1 MTPSSSCALSSRR
14 PERDVRYFWLG
25 YDGPCPIRSFLWAQ
39 REGRMEVAER
49 ARKCVVFI
57 GTKDARS
64 GAFTPLGTGFLAV
77 KRCQEIQFQHVI
89 TARHVVEMVAGDEV
103 AIRVNIA
110 DGGSEV
116 ITAPKTAWYFA
127 KGQSYIDVAMCPLML
142 TQHYFDIVHIDLD
155 GDLYDGS
162 QMRPLE
168 VGDEVFATGLFT
180 SHQGEAHN
188 IPICRFG
195 NIAATADEPV
205 LTEFGDMHGI
215 LVEVKSLGGLSGSP
229 VFVRF
234 HAPRHLGGVPPRT
247 CLIGL
252 MHGHFLVENP
262 EDAISPSGKDR
273 STGQINT
280 GIGLVVAADHILDL
294 INNPDR
300 ESERMAAVE
309 RIRKRSKVK
318 ADAAVSHLTRS
329 ALPASEPPSPPAT
342 DANPTHQEDFNS
354 LVGAAARKREP
365 ED

>member
-1 MTPSSSCALSSRR
+1 M
-14 PERDVRYFWLG
+14 D
-25 YDGPCPIRSFLWAQ
+25 I
-39 REGRMEVAER
+39 AER
-49 ARKCVVFI
+49 ARKSVVFL
-57 GTKDARS
+57 GGKDSYS
-64 GAFTPLGTGFLAV
+64 GAFVPLGTGFLAV

-89 TARHVVEMVAGDEV
+89 TARHVLDMIAGDDV
-103 AIRVNIA
+103 WIRINKSE
-110 DGGSEV
+110 GGSE
-116 ITAPKTAWYFA
+116 IISAPKKSWFVASGDT
-127 KGQSYIDVAMCPLML
+127 YIDVAMCPLML

-155 GDLYDGS
+155 NDLYDGS

-205 LTEFGDMHGI
+205 LTEYGDMHGI

-234 HAPRHLGGVPPRT
+234 HAPGYLGGVPAKT

-273 STGQINT
+273 ATGQINT
-280 GIGLVVAADHILDL
+280 GIGLVVPADYILDL
-294 INNPDR
+294 VNNPDR

-309 RIRKRSKVK
+309 RIRKRSKVH
-318 ADAAVSHLTRS
+318 ADAAVTRLTRA
-329 ALPASEPPSPPAT
+329 ALPASEPGAAPPAT
-342 DANPTHQEDFNS
+342 DGNPTHREDFDD
-354 LVGAAARKREP
+354 LVGKAAKRRT
-365 ED
+365 EDQ